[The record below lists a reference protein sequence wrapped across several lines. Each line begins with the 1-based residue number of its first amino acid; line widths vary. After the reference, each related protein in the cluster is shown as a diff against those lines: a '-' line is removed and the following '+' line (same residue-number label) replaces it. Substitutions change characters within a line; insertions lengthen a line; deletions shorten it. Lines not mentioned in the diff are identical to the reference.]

1 MSNPIELSVILPAY
15 LEEENLRILLPR
27 LVNVLEQF
35 GVLYEVVVVD
45 TQTPMDHTKQVCE
58 ENGVRY
64 IARKQGNT
72 FGDAVR
78 TGIESSYGTYVI
90 FMDSDG
96 SHEPEF
102 IGDLYQYRHEYDVV
116 VASRYIKGGVTE
128 NSLVLILMSQLLNV
142 IYSFILNIK
151 CKDVSNS
158 FKLYPGDV
166 LRSLKLQCNNFDIVE
181 EVLYKLSRKIPNMRI
196 KEVPFVFRKRM
207 FGNTKRNLFIFILT
221 YIYSIIRLRFFCEKE
236 PKK

>member
-1 MSNPIELSVILPAY
+1 MSNSVELSVILPAY

-27 LVNVLEQF
+27 LVNVLDKF

-58 ENGVRY
+58 ENRVRY
-64 IARKQGNT
+64 IARKKGNA

-78 TGIESSYGTYVI
+78 TGIESSCGKYVI
-90 FMDSDG
+90 FMDGDG

-102 IGDLYQYRHEYDVV
+102 ISDLYQYRYEYDVV

-128 NSLVLILMSQLLNV
+128 NSLVLILMSQLLNF
-142 IYSFILNIK
+142 IYSFVLNIK

-158 FKLYPGDV
+158 FKLYPGNA

-196 KEVPFVFRKRM
+196 KEIPFVFRKRM
-207 FGNTKRNLFIFILT
+207 FGNTKRNLFVFIIT
-221 YIYSIIRLRFFCEKE
+221 YIYSIVRLRFFCEKE
-236 PKK
+236 PRK